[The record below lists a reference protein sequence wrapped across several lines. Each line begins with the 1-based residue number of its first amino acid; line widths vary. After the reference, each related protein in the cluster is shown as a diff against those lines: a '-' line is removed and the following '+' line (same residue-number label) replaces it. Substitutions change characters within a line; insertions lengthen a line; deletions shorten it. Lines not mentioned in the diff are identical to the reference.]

1 MRKDL
6 DLWMARQYAVS
17 AAGMLRAVSAISL
30 VKERPHFGQTIRPV
44 RGSVLASP
52 ETASYD
58 PNPDYFFHWLRDSA
72 IVLDALRTLIEQETL
87 GPEAV
92 GYLDDFIEF
101 SLGLCRL
108 SGPEFLAR
116 FPLERTRSSD
126 EKSRHNDIALDR
138 GDFRAKAA
146 PDALKWLRSHEELAQ
161 VVGDRALGEV
171 RYNADGSLDLIKW
184 SRPQNDGPALR
195 ALTIMRFTALPAFR
209 EPGREDRVHAL
220 LDYDL
225 DYTLAHWREPCFDLW
240 EEVSGRHYYTRAV
253 QYAALADG
261 AVWLAKRGD
270 AARAQKCKEAAHEL
284 LGCLADHFDAATG
297 VYLSRLPGA
306 ETPATA
312 PPRRLDIATPL
323 AAVHARRPEGP
334 HSVLDPAQLNTLAR
348 IEETFDA
355 EYPINR
361 GRDADCAAAL
371 GRYSG
376 DVYYSGGAYYFSTL
390 GAAEF
395 YYRFAEA
402 IAKGLPVPI
411 SADNRA
417 ALAALLREG
426 EQALAGDFIGEE
438 LRQRLFAAMLDRGDA
453 YMATVRK
460 FVPDSGELSEQ
471 FSQQDG
477 KQTSAKNLAWSYAC
491 FITAFVARA
500 AARRL

>member
-1 MRKDL
+1 
-6 DLWMARQYAVS
+6 
-17 AAGMLRAVSAISL
+17 MLRAVSATAL
-30 VKERPHFGQTIRPV
+30 VKERPSFGQTIRPV

-72 IVLDALRTLIEQETL
+72 IVVDALRTLIEEKAL
-87 GPEAV
+87 GPEAA
-92 GYLDDFIEF
+92 GHLDDFVDF

-108 SGPEFLAR
+108 NGPEFLQ
-116 FPLERTRSSD
+116 
-126 EKSRHNDIALDR
+126 R
-138 GDFRAKAA
+138 GDFRARAA
-146 PDALKWLRSHEELAQ
+146 PEALKWLRSDEELAQ

-171 RYNADGSLDLIKW
+171 RYNADGSFDLIKW

-195 ALTIMRFTALPAFR
+195 ALTIMRFTALPVFC
-209 EPGREDRVHAL
+209 EPAREDRVRAL
-220 LDYDL
+220 IDYDL

-240 EEVSGRHYYTRAV
+240 EEVSGHHYYTRAV
-253 QYAALADG
+253 QYAALTDG

-270 AARAQKCKEAAHEL
+270 ATRAQKCKEAAQEL
-284 LGCLADHFDAATG
+284 LGCLADHYAAEG
-297 VYLSRLPGA
+297 VYLSRVPGA
-306 ETPATA
+306 AVTPLAA

-323 AAVHARRPEGP
+323 AAVHARRAEGP
-334 HSVLDPAQLNTLAR
+334 HSVLDPVQLNTLAR
-348 IEETFDA
+348 IEEMFDA
-355 EYPINR
+355 EYPINHGR
-361 GRDADCAAAL
+361 GADCAPAL

-402 IAKGLPVPI
+402 VAKGLAIPV

-417 ALAALLREG
+417 ALSALLREP

-438 LRQRLFAAMLDRGDA
+438 LRERLFTAMLDRGDA

-460 FVPDSGELSEQ
+460 YVPQSGELSEQ

-477 KQTSAKNLAWSYAC
+477 TQTSAKNLAWSYAC
-491 FITAFVARA
+491 FITACAARA